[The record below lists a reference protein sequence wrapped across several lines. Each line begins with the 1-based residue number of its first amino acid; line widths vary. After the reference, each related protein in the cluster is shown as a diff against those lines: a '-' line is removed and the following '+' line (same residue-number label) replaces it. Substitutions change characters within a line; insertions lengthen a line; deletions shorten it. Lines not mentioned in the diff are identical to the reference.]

1 MFKSQAQPCLGL
13 PFNLKKKKKKTQA
26 CLVLLHFTLLHF
38 RDTVFVAI
46 WVKIVYWL
54 HFPNTICTLVSHIL
68 VILTTVQKP
77 FAMVPVISH
86 L

>member
-13 PFNLKKKKKKTQA
+13 PLIKKKTKKTQA
-26 CLVLLHFTLLHF
+26 CLILLLFTLLHF
-38 RDTVFVAI
+38 RDIVFVTTWI
-46 WVKIVYWL
+46 KIVYWL
-54 HFPNTICTLVSHIL
+54 HFPNTICTPVSHIL
-68 VILTTVQKP
+68 VILTIVQKT